1 VHPWWAGTTLDARDT
16 SDGQHK
22 TTGSWLDALRV
33 RLLDAP
39 EALVGE
45 IGLDGL
51 RGGAS
56 DGALDVETQDA
67 AFRAQLRVAADLR
80 RPCTVHCVRAFGRL
94 RDALLAADALH
105 SYGGSLE
112 FGGDLAAAL
121 SDRGT
126 RSASRGV
133 GAKYRRRH
141 RAAASTPKLTEHQ
154 RPPTRCYF
162 GFSAVVNARMRRDR
176 LAAVVR
182 SVADDAVLLE
192 TDLED
197 GAAIDDHLLQA
208 ADLVAEAKGWGRDET
223 RARCDAD
230 ARAFI
235 FGHLSRE
242 DGGVAERRPGLC
254 E

>member
-141 RAAASTPKLTEHQ
+141 RAAASTPKLT
-154 RPPTRCYF
+154 R
-162 GFSAVVNARMRRDR
+162 NARMRRDR